1 MIYPPVNAT
10 GIVQSYTLIL
20 ARQCLPGHNR
30 EQITINGSTPGPSL
44 YVALGNILEV
54 KVVNEIYDDVAEI
67 HFHGQNFRNRPWMDG
82 LVNLT
87 QCPISNVPGNNTF
100 FYRFAPEVA
109 GTYWYH
115 GHMHGQLP
123 DGLYGALVVTDSV
136 RELEALA
143 AHNVTYE
150 EDSPSWIFQVA
161 DYYAT
166 EVRYLEYAF
175 LQPGTFAN
183 DPVPDA
189 IIVNNAFSE
198 GFVVN
203 VQNRSSKVRLRLINA
218 AAYSPFVFSIDG
230 LPLLLIELDG
240 SPVEPKWM
248 ASIKLFTA
256 QRASVIIDWS
266 QLNSSL
272 MGKSSLWMRFELLPY
287 IYPSYTRGQPNYGM
301 VGSTTKEFLN
311 FNWKAIINLSPG
323 TALRKPDYGQPPI
336 LTAAVAE
343 DVNLLTVQPLYSYP
357 VPVADHRI
365 EMITQFYLDDD
376 NVVRGY
382 INEETF
388 GSNPDYTPF
397 APAKPLLFSLL
408 DAGDNP
414 YTVRSYYNS
423 SLKQTVLKGDGAHPF
438 VVPYGAVV
446 DVYIDGKC
454 CGAHPFHLHGHHF
467 WILATDEVPHP
478 KTRPLIRDVVT
489 VPFGGWALVRFV
501 ADNPGMWLFHCH
513 LHWHASIGL
522 NALIIEAPNELRAR
536 YAQGSLVID
545 QNSIDTCSASIA
557 MVRTSGSTSCPG
569 YLPSALPSS
578 LPSFMP
584 TNMPSI
590 IPTVQPSRKP
600 TVTPTLQPSATPST
614 APISAPSTSPH
625 FRPSSKP
632 TIHSSS
638 PVESPTTAP
647 SYFDG
652 RAGVITLLYTIQI
665 APADSIFLPSAFIQ
679 SKFLQ
684 AIRNAQPKLIYSQ
697 FTFLGPDTS
706 YKRSLTEQYGVMT
719 VYISST
725 SLFQDYDSFYPT
737 PQLLWNACVG
747 DLNEAVVSYSL
758 ENDLK
763 RVLNQ
768 PDLSLLKAT
777 VALEDIAASDTP
789 HPNGPKASFGVVQK
803 ETLPIPAL
811 PFILSTMLVVII
823 VFIVTHCGLWRN
835 YQTSIRQHLRSFSTF
850 HSWGRSQNEVLP
862 SRKATYVRGMVSA
875 VKE

>member
-1 MIYPPVNAT
+1 M
-10 GIVQSYTLIL
+10 
-20 ARQCLPGHNR
+20 
-30 EQITINGSTPGPSL
+30 
-44 YVALGNILEV
+44 
-54 KVVNEIYDDVAEI
+54 
-67 HFHGQNFRNRPWMDG
+67 
-82 LVNLT
+82 
-87 QCPISNVPGNNTF
+87 
-100 FYRFAPEVA
+100 
-109 GTYWYH
+109 
-115 GHMHGQLP
+115 
-123 DGLYGALVVTDSV
+123 
-136 RELEALA
+136 EALA
-143 AHNVTYE
+143 AHSVTYE

-166 EVRYLEYAF
+166 EVRYLEHAF

-203 VQNRSSKVRLRLINA
+203 VQNRSSKMRLRLINA

-266 QLNSSL
+266 RLHGSL
-272 MGKSSLWMRFELLPY
+272 MGNSSLWMRFELLPY
-287 IYPSYTRGQPNYGM
+287 IYPSYTPGQPNYGM

-311 FNWKAIINLSPG
+311 FTWKSIINLSPG
-323 TALRKPDYGQPPI
+323 TAPRKPDYGQPPA
-336 LTAAVAE
+336 LNAALAE
-343 DVNLLTVQPLYSYP
+343 DVNLLSVQPLYPYP
-357 VPVADHRI
+357 VPAADHRI
-365 EMITQFYLDDD
+365 EIETQFYLDDD

-388 GSNPDYTPF
+388 GSNPSYTPF
-397 APAKPLLFSLL
+397 GPVKPLLFSLL
-408 DAGDNP
+408 DARDNP
-414 YTVRSYYNS
+414 YTIRSYYNS

-467 WILATDEVPHP
+467 WILATNEVPHP

-536 YAQGSLVID
+536 YAQGSLVVD
-545 QNSIDTCSASIA
+545 QNSIDTCSASMA
-557 MVRTSGSTSCPG
+557 MVRTSGSTSCP
-569 YLPSALPSS
+569 SS
-578 LPSFMP
+578 LPSTLPVSLPSSVP
-584 TNMPSI
+584 TNMPTI

-600 TVTPTLQPSATPST
+600 HSITTVTPTLQPFIEPSATPTTIPTST
-614 APISAPSTSPH
+614 PSISPH
-625 FRPSSKP
+625 FRPTSKP
-632 TIHSSS
+632 SIHSTL
-638 PVESPTTAP
+638 PVESPTSAP

-652 RAGVITLLYTIQI
+652 RAGVITLLYTLQL
-665 APADSIFLPSAFIQ
+665 APADSIFLPSAVIQ
-679 SKFLQ
+679 SSFLQ
-684 AIRNAQPKLIYSQ
+684 AIMNAQPKLIYSQ
-697 FTFLGPDTS
+697 FTFLGPDVS
-706 YKRSLTEQYGVMT
+706 YRRSLSEQYGVMT

-725 SLFQDYDSFYPT
+725 SHLQDYDSFYPT
-737 PQLLWNACVG
+737 PQLLWEACAV
-747 DLNEAVVSYSL
+747 DLGQAVVSHSL

-763 RVLNQ
+763 RVLTQ

-777 VALEDIAASDTP
+777 VALEDIAASETP
-789 HPNGPKASFGVVQK
+789 FRPNGSKASFGAVQK
-803 ETLPIPAL
+803 ETLPISVL
-811 PFILSTMLVVII
+811 SFILSAMLVVVI
-823 VFIVTHCGLWRN
+823 VFAVTRSNRCGLWRD
-835 YQTSIRQHLRSFSTF
+835 YQTSIRQHLRSISTSQSEEEGKK
-850 HSWGRSQNEVLP
+850 HSWGCSANEVLP
-862 SRKATYVRGMVSA
+862 SRKGVTQVRGMVSA